1 MLTLAMVLY
10 FTLPVAHSLVSPLFP
25 SFDIDGNIS
34 PPISRGGNSCP
45 RNRLEIIWACL
56 ATILASSWVSVHPNM
71 PHPDDSKITR
81 IVRRME
87 LMFWAIITPEF
98 VIYWAMRQWYGARK
112 MKREFSGAV

>member
-1 MLTLAMVLY
+1 
-10 FTLPVAHSLVSPLFP
+10 
-25 SFDIDGNIS
+25 
-34 PPISRGGNSCP
+34 
-45 RNRLEIIWACL
+45 
-56 ATILASSWVSVHPNM
+56 M